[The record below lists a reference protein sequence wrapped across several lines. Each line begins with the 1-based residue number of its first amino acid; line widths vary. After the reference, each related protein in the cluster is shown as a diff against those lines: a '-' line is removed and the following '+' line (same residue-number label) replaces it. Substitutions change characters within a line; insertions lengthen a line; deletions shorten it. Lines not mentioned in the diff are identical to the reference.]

1 MVFRP
6 LRLED
11 RAWITACRDVNEH
24 PFTALSFASLYSWRV
39 NYGFTVT
46 GDRDFFVIHSEHDG
60 AYYCPCGSAEKCRT
74 FIDALEGPA
83 KLLYLTDTQAR
94 ALEGRGWSVRH
105 RADLSEYILSTAA
118 QALRAGHVSKSFR
131 DKCHHFKNRFVYS
144 THAIGPEDLPF
155 LRASLQEIRDD
166 AREGAIDDFDV
177 LSALIENYDTLALR
191 GVLLESG
198 QTDFAYILGYE
209 NTPDSFTVSIGKHSP
224 GLPPE
229 TPVVMIH
236 ELALMLDG
244 EYPLLNLEEDLGLEG
259 LRRAKELQSPVAH
272 LEVYEAVHAE

>member
-1 MVFRP
+1 MVFRS

-11 RAWITACRDVNEH
+11 QAWITACRDVNEH

-39 NYGFTVT
+39 NYGFTVA

-60 AYYCPCGSAEKCRT
+60 GYYCPCGDPKKCRG

-83 KLLYLTDTQAR
+83 KLLYLTQTQAQE
-94 ALEGRGWSVRH
+94 LEGRGWSVRH

-131 DKCHHFKNRFVYS
+131 DKCHHFKNRLAYS
-144 THAIGPEDLPF
+144 THAIGAADLPF
-155 LRASLQEIRDD
+155 LRASLRELRDD
-166 AREGAIDDFDV
+166 PRENAIGDFHV
-177 LSALIENYDTLALR
+177 LSALIENYDALALR
-191 GVLLESG
+191 GLLLESG
-198 QTDFAYILGYE
+198 QRDFAYILGYE

>member
-1 MVFRP
+1 MVFRS

-11 RAWITACRDVNEH
+11 QAWITACRDVNEH

-39 NYGFTVT
+39 NYGFTVA

-60 AYYCPCGSAEKCRT
+60 GYYCPCGDPKKCRG

-83 KLLYLTDTQAR
+83 KLLYLTQTQAQE
-94 ALEGRGWSVRH
+94 LEGRGWSVRH
-105 RADLSEYILSTAA
+105 REDLSEYILSTAA

-144 THAIGPEDLPF
+144 THAIGAADLPF
-155 LRASLQEIRDD
+155 LRASLRELRDD
-166 AREGAIDDFDV
+166 PQENAIGDFHV
-177 LSALIENYDTLALR
+177 LSALIENYDALALR
-191 GVLLESG
+191 GLLLESG
-198 QTDFAYILGYE
+198 QRDFAYILGYE

-236 ELALMLDG
+236 ELALILDG

-259 LRRAKELQSPVAH
+259 LRRAKELQSPGAH